1 MQLHL
6 FIYFIIS
13 SLFVSGQNDSS
24 PDQNL
29 SAGSPKETIHNF
41 GSHGQRT
48 FFSGLII
55 IEIGRLGYLIKRP
68 THVCNRLEH
77 FRCMYQSNT
86 KTQTLCVYEVFL
98 LSILLLLPVIF
109 SGLCIAQP
117 ATAFCTGR
125 QGNLCDPAVAIG
137 QMVLVVLAMY
147 VLLI

>member
-68 THVCNRLEH
+68 THVCNSPQELH
-77 FRCMYQSNT
+77 NF
-86 KTQTLCVYEVFL
+86 
-98 LSILLLLPVIF
+98 
-109 SGLCIAQP
+109 
-117 ATAFCTGR
+117 
-125 QGNLCDPAVAIG
+125 
-137 QMVLVVLAMY
+137 
-147 VLLI
+147 